1 MIGRL
6 SRRASRTAS
15 CSLRRSTT
23 KTASGCFRMSA
34 TPPRFVSSFSSS
46 ASIAIRSF
54 EGSSS
59 SCPSS
64 RSRRSSCSR
73 SIRFEIVRQF
83 VSRPPSQ
90 RWWPVETR
98 WNRASSAPAPPPSRP
113 TGSGTGKPLHLTSA
127 RISSRTRCRREIP
140 CLELRFVAANAD
152 ASCMESLPPETSES
166 LAQLADEIRAEA
178 WDLALA
184 VVAEGLREDAIPPL
198 ARLGRI
204 GQLGDMP
211 TFIGE
216 LAEHLHHP
224 TPERLRRG
232 SQLAAL
238 VRDHARE
245 REALGF
251 APRDIVTE
259 FLVLRRVL
267 WRLVR
272 DRSAILEA
280 SDVFVLE
287 ERLHDVIDSLVTECV
302 VAYFDRATSE
312 LSHKARHDALTDL
325 LNHASFTRELEL
337 ELERAKRYGSGVT
350 LVFFDLDDFK
360 EINDTHGHQAGDRV
374 LGRVAQ
380 LLRGQLRRSD
390 LAGRMGG

>member
-1 MIGRL
+1 
-6 SRRASRTAS
+6 
-15 CSLRRSTT
+15 
-23 KTASGCFRMSA
+23 
-34 TPPRFVSSFSSS
+34 
-46 ASIAIRSF
+46 
-54 EGSSS
+54 
-59 SCPSS
+59 
-64 RSRRSSCSR
+64 
-73 SIRFEIVRQF
+73 
-83 VSRPPSQ
+83 
-90 RWWPVETR
+90 
-98 WNRASSAPAPPPSRP
+98 
-113 TGSGTGKPLHLTSA
+113 
-127 RISSRTRCRREIP
+127 
-140 CLELRFVAANAD
+140 
-152 ASCMESLPPETSES
+152 MESLPPETSQS

-224 TPERLRRG
+224 RPERLRRG

-272 DRSAILEA
+272 GRSAMLET
-280 SDVFVLE
+280 SEVFLLE
-287 ERLHDVIDSLVTECV
+287 ERVHDVIDSLVTECV

-312 LSHKARHDALTDL
+312 LAYKARHDALTDL

-337 ELERAKRYGSGVT
+337 ELERAQRYGSGVT
-350 LVFFDLDDFK
+350 LVFFDLNDFK
-360 EINDTHGHQAGDRV
+360 DLNDTQGHQAGDRA
-374 LGRVAQ
+374 LQQVAR
-380 LLRGQLRRSD
+380 LLREELRRSD
-390 LAGRMGG
+390 LAGRMGGDEFAAMLAESEHDTGETFLDRLNVRIGELVESGELPVPVGMSAGVTRYPDDGDDAQALFALADTRLYEAKRASSA

>member
-1 MIGRL
+1 MVDVRHAHALGLLGDRVHGLLLGADEEHRAAALGEISGERGRL
-6 SRRASRTAS
+6 LEPLEGLLEVDDVNAAS
-15 CSLRRSTT
+15 L
-23 KTASGCFRMSA
+23 
-34 TPPRFVSSFSSS
+34 
-46 ASIAIRSF
+46 
-54 EGSSS
+54 
-59 SCPSS
+59 
-64 RSRRSSCSR
+64 
-73 SIRFEIVRQF
+73 
-83 VSRPPSQ
+83 
-90 RWWPVETR
+90 
-98 WNRASSAPAPPPSRP
+98 
-113 TGSGTGKPLHLTSA
+113 
-127 RISSRTRCRREIP
+127 
-140 CLELRFVAANAD
+140 
-152 ASCMESLPPETSES
+152 
-166 LAQLADEIRAEA
+166 
-178 WDLALA
+178 
-184 VVAEGLREDAIPPL
+184 AEGLREDAIPPL

-224 TPERLRRG
+224 WPERLRRG

-312 LSHKARHDALTDL
+312 LSHKARHDTLTDL

-360 EINDTHGHQAGDRV
+360 EINDTYGHPAGDQALR
-374 LGRVAQ
+374 RVAE
-380 LLRGQLRRSD
+380 LLRGEL
-390 LAGRMGG
+390 